1 MRTCTRYYRSVLS
14 SLFLFFLFT
23 ATLSLRGQNG
33 PVGSTTVQLNHLTS
47 FSALPNGI
55 DLQDGDARMQIVAL
69 RQDVIRIRVS
79 RDKNLSEDASWAVLE
94 AARQSRVS
102 VTAIETADA
111 VGFQTQVLGVSI
123 SRSKF
128 VLTVSDRE

>member
-47 FSALPNGI
+47 FSTLPNGI
-55 DLQDGDARMQIVAL
+55 DLRDGDARMQIVAL
-69 RQDVIRIRVS
+69 REDVVRIRES
-79 RDKNLSEDASWAVLE
+79 RSNELAEDASWAVLKE
-94 AARQSRVS
+94 ARESRVAVTPPTTPGPLGSPTS
-102 VTAIETADA
+102 V
-111 VGFQTQVLGVSI
+111 LPLS
-123 SRSKF
+123 
-128 VLTVSDRE
+128 LTRH